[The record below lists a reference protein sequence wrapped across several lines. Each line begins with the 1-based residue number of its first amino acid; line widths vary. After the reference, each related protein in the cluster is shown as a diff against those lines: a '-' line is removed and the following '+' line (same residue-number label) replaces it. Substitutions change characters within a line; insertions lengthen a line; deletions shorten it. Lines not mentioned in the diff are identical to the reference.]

1 MTGNR
6 RLATRQRHR
15 YRNRVLRIVLN
26 SPWSLWILLAVPALA
41 MTYGAASG
49 RSDIMDLLHPSGEMS
64 ARLMIVAIAI
74 APLMSLLGNRGW
86 LVWLMRRRR
95 HFGVAAFG
103 YAVLHLLFYIIDMG
117 TIDDMLAEA
126 LAPGI
131 WTGWA
136 AMALMVPLALTSND
150 ASVRALRSG
159 WKRLQRLVYPVAILT
174 VLHWIWV
181 HNNLGPALAHFV
193 PLAFIIAARFFRS
206 SPPKTQGA

>member
-26 SPWSLWILLAVPALA
+26 SPWPLWILLAVPALA

-49 RSDIMDLLHPSGEMS
+49 QSDIMDLLHPSGEMS

-74 APLMSLLGNRGW
+74 APLMSLLGNRSW

-95 HFGVAAFG
+95 HFGVAAFA

-126 LAPGI
+126 MAPGI

-206 SPPKTQGA
+206 SLPKTQGA